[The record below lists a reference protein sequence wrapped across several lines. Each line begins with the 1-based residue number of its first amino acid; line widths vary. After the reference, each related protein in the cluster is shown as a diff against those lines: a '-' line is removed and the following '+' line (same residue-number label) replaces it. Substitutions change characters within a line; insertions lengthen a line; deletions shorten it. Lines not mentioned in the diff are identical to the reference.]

1 MITLGVDLD
10 CDVGWVGA
18 RAAALVEGW
27 KPSFPGEALVPRL
40 GVGGGFGVGVD
51 AAGFGGLVGED

>member
-18 RAAALVEGW
+18 RAFRPRRGL
-27 KPSFPGEALVPRL
+27 EALVPRL
-40 GVGGGFGVGVD
+40 GGGFGVGVY
-51 AAGFGGLVGED
+51 AAGFCGLVGED